1 MTLQEEDRLK
11 EIRDL
16 EYLLRQLNYAMN
28 QKTRAYLAELGLS
41 LPRFWVLAA
50 LGHCGPM
57 IMGDLQ
63 RQLCVAPSTLTG
75 LVDGLE
81 AAGLVQRERGEEDR
95 RVVYLRLATAGEEQL
110 ARVMAYKESLLARA
124 VQHLDTGTVREVKQ
138 SLASIYESLEEEIA
152 VGRPPC
158 CPK

>member
-1 MTLQEEDRLK
+1 MK

-16 EYLLRQLNYAMN
+16 EYLLRQLNHAIN
-28 QKTRAYLAELGLS
+28 RRTRIYLADLGLS

-50 LGHCGPM
+50 LGRCGPM
-57 IMGDLQ
+57 TMGDLQ

-81 AAGLVQRERGEEDR
+81 VVGLVQRERGEEDR
-95 RVVYLRLATAGEEQL
+95 RVVYLRLAAAGEEQL
-110 ARVMAYKESLLARA
+110 ALVMAYKESLLARA
-124 VQHLDTGTVREVKQ
+124 VQHLDIPTVREVRQ
-138 SLASIYESLEEEIA
+138 GLASIYESLRKEIA
-152 VGRPPC
+152 VGRPPY